1 MLNHFVEII
10 VEFLDKSVE
19 LALVIFSVVIFF
31 MIIDKWREK

>member
-19 LALVIFSVVIFF
+19 LALVIFSVVLLFI
-31 MIIDKWREK
+31 IIDKWRER